1 MSDLLLTLYQDD
13 DETVLFTVSTS
24 PTHPHPYLCEP
35 QVYAESEIDLQRG
48 SARIGRLDVEII
60 DPQTGP
66 DQTRRWLTERLGTAE
81 GYSALN
87 GRRVRLEH
95 DDGTVVID
103 GIVAGVAL
111 HNSFAGFRVSIE
123 DIRARGI
130 EIPLFTRTR
139 TTAVLPRGVVPGYG
153 RTAAG
158 QWMVP
163 PATGIIGRYRALE
176 AGQGVIEFPVLRS
189 GDSRRVM
196 HDDIRTAVQTGWDAE
211 LEQMVYPTVEVWWRP
226 QGATEWRIHRR
237 MPTPTYT
244 FGSSPD
250 ELLQMGPDL
259 IATTKSLGRGDDTD
273 YVSRIFLAATAE
285 QPVLPT
291 TGQNVE
297 VMLVYSGPITE
308 RFPLHYEGPAGAL
321 LLDVL
326 RGEYSTDE
334 QGAQIDPRIRVDEA
348 RFIGPAAPAVLR
360 APVRVRIT
368 ETEEDLRDWFERA
381 CQALGIAPALNAH
394 GEVSPVSAEL
404 PDETVPLPEINDG
417 NAEAVAGWEHPI
429 TDAITQVHV
438 TYHRDISHA
447 GARVAVPRGTGLSGG
462 AADGISSVERSI
474 TIAPDEA
481 SGIQQ
486 VMGIKVH
493 KVDGF
498 LWRSIGGEEGQGSPA
513 LSDDAAVREAR
524 RLAGDLLLRF
534 AHGGQSSFVR
544 VRKSDPDIEALTV
557 GDWVLDARSWAP
569 NYMSGR
575 RGRNHLAQVVSIRDI
590 NPEWRE
596 IRLLDAAPHAHPTPQ
611 PTLGSLSEPAPGVVA
626 VPVTSVPAGAEARV
640 DYAVSPTLPDTDSG
654 LWTML
659 DRTRTPR
666 TLRTPPLPTGS
677 TVWIRARGEQVG
689 RRPSAWTPALSIVL
703 SDTALVYRLYVR
715 ISESGAVVVSADL
728 SALTQG
734 VRIYYVVHPVG
745 TQPPPLVDYHDFPAA
760 PDVWTLPD
768 VFVRP
773 GEAITVELEP
783 WTGWTGSAVSG
794 AAGVRMSRLAIY
806 PVDETSFEIHNVL
819 WEEGDD
825 GHGTLNWD
833 IGTQITDSFL
843 GYAIVPAPETEAK
856 WEEARANLTRVTSPV
871 RLRMPRELATGAE
884 VGLVWLEAKYDDPAG
899 NGLATGD
906 VHSMRIFPRTSIPAI
921 DDQTG
926 DLRDGAVKRRGMVG
940 DGVITA
946 RTMREGIQ
954 TFNTDVVFS
963 ASSNLEVEWSAG
975 RIALADGR
983 IVTVTAGTTGPMSG
997 PTWVYLDLDAPGS
1010 QLRVTRN
1017 IASTIGDG
1025 RVLLAYARPI
1035 SDPSQLAFFV
1045 PAVGLFGVNG
1055 DAISPESIRTNHI
1068 AAGQVVAGHVSSISL
1083 SVIQAAVNQLSAI
1096 TADLG
1101 EVRTGL
1107 IVNSA
1112 EDPTRAIR
1120 LSDEDALPGTA
1131 VDFLDLGATGI
1142 QPVLQVGGM
1151 RVLATGETIV
1161 VDPQI
1166 KKMRLS
1172 HHAFRP
1178 FTNNM
1183 QYGATETRT
1192 TSPDAFT
1199 EWGAA
1204 FSLPVGSRI
1213 IRVRDRAGAGE
1224 NGNTVV
1230 FRLYRQDEFGNVQVI
1245 WESVIHQA
1253 FIGTGQ
1259 SPELDEVVEAGYSYA
1274 FYYQTIRDQ
1283 PGPGTPAFEWA
1294 EVEYEATNYRQTL

>member
-13 DETVLFTVSTS
+13 DETPLFTVSTS

-35 QVYAESEIDLQRG
+35 QVYAESELDLQRG

-66 DQTRRWLTERLGTAE
+66 DQTQRWLTERLGTPE

-130 EIPLFTRTR
+130 EIPLFTRTN
-139 TTAVLPRGVVPGYG
+139 TTAVLPRGVVAGYG

-259 IATTKSLGRGDDTD
+259 IATTKSLGRGDDSD

-297 VMLVYSGPITE
+297 VMLVYSGSITE
-308 RFPLHYEGPAGAL
+308 RFPLHYEGPAGQL

-334 QGAQIDPRIRVDEA
+334 EGAKIDPRIRVDEA
-348 RFIGPAAPAVLR
+348 RFIGPAAPVVLR

-447 GARVAVPRGTGLSGG
+447 GARVAVPRGTSLSGG
-462 AADGISSVERSI
+462 AADGISSVERSV
-474 TIAPDEA
+474 TIAPDPA

-486 VMGIKVH
+486 VMGVKVH

-513 LSDDAAVREAR
+513 LSDDAAVRQAR

-544 VRKSDPDIEALTV
+544 VRKSDPDIEGLNV

-626 VPVTSVPAGAEARV
+626 VPVTSVPAGAEARI
-640 DYAVSPTLPDTDSG
+640 DYAVSPTLPDTGSG

-666 TLRTPPLPTGS
+666 TLQTPPLPTGS

-689 RRPSAWTPALSIVL
+689 RRPSAWTPAISIVL

-715 ISESGAVVVSADL
+715 ITESGAVVVSADL

-734 VRIYYVVHPVG
+734 VRIYYAVHRISA
-745 TQPPPLVDYHDFPAA
+745 QPPPLSEYQDFAA
-760 PDVWTLPD
+760 GVRIWTLWD
-768 VFVRP
+768 VVVRP
-773 GEAITVELEP
+773 GEAISIELEP
-783 WTGWTGSAVSG
+783 WTGWTGSTVSG
-794 AAGVRMSRLAIY
+794 TAGVRMARIAQF
-806 PVDETSFEIHNVL
+806 PVDNTAYEISDVV

-825 GHGTLNWD
+825 GHGTLSWNV
-833 IGTQITDSFL
+833 GTEITETYL
-843 GYAIVPAPETEAK
+843 GYAIVQAPDSPQK
-856 WEEARANLTRVTSPV
+856 WETAKDALTPVTSPV
-871 RLRMPRELATGAE
+871 RLPMPFELASGAQL
-884 VGLVWLEAKYDDPAG
+884 GLVWLQAMYEDPDG

-906 VHSMRIFPRTSIPAI
+906 IHRMRIFPRTSIPAI
-921 DDQTG
+921 DD
-926 DLRDGAVKRRGMVG
+926 D
-940 DGVITA
+940 
-946 RTMREGIQ
+946 
-954 TFNTDVVFS
+954 
-963 ASSNLEVEWSAG
+963 
-975 RIALADGR
+975 
-983 IVTVTAGTTGPMSG
+983 
-997 PTWVYLDLDAPGS
+997 
-1010 QLRVTRN
+1010 
-1017 IASTIGDG
+1017 
-1025 RVLLAYARPI
+1025 
-1035 SDPSQLAFFV
+1035 
-1045 PAVGLFGVNG
+1045 
-1055 DAISPESIRTNHI
+1055 
-1068 AAGQVVAGHVSSISL
+1068 
-1083 SVIQAAVNQLSAI
+1083 
-1096 TADLG
+1096 
-1101 EVRTGL
+1101 
-1107 IVNSA
+1107 
-1112 EDPTRAIR
+1112 
-1120 LSDEDALPGTA
+1120 
-1131 VDFLDLGATGI
+1131 
-1142 QPVLQVGGM
+1142 
-1151 RVLATGETIV
+1151 TGELARAA
-1161 VDPQI
+1161 I
-1166 KKMRLS
+1166 KARKQ
-1172 HHAFRP
+1172 F
-1178 FTNNM
+1178 
-1183 QYGATETRT
+1183 
-1192 TSPDAFT
+1192 
-1199 EWGAA
+1199 AA
-1204 FSLPVGSRI
+1204 SLPVFLPVISEADLPADNEEADYVLVLETGAAYEWDEETSAWVPYTDTPPVAIYPALTAAIIKAFHIQVDSLAEINPGLGIIISGILRNAEGTNAIRI
-1213 IRVRDRAGAGE
+1213 DAEDSLPEDVENYFDLAATGTDAVFRVGGIEVLANGDSIFRDPVVKTVRYSHHGFRAGQSDFEYISALNNTTSTAPFANFAMPVVLPAG
-1224 NGNTVV
+1224 VV
-1230 FRLYRQDEFGNVQVI
+1230 IDHMEVRAGRGAEDNMCRITLYRQEITGATSPVAQIIVETNHTGSSSIVFEEEVQS
-1245 WESVIHQA
+1245 SVTYLL
-1253 FIGTGQ
+1253 FVETFYQ
-1259 SPELDEVVEAGYSYA
+1259 SGLAPS
-1274 FYYQTIRDQ
+1274 
-1283 PGPGTPAFEWA
+1283 FEWVA
-1294 EVEYEATNYRQTL
+1294 LKYLSHSYRQTV